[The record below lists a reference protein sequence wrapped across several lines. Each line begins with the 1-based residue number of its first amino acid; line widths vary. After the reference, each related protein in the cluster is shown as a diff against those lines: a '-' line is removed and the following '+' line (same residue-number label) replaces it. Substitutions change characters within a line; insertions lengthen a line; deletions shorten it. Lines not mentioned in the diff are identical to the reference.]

1 MLNSTFFIWLALVCI
16 WNFGYPQATPIQDV
30 IIAVLLAV
38 ISYQLNQNQ
47 S

>member
-1 MLNSTFFIWLALVCI
+1 MFNSTFFIWLALVFV

-30 IIAVLLAV
+30 IIAVVLAI
-38 ISYQLNQNQ
+38 ISYQLNKNQ